1 MVSNSNQKG
10 SVWGCAPSK
19 TAFPL
24 GIMLFS
30 LSFFA
35 FLTLSFNFKD
45 LLRKMKLPIN
55 NAPGTVF
62 IFEEVGAIGGGAASR
77 EWQSRANSFF
87 QSFMQTSRHRNQILL
102 FNCPLFAFLEKGTRA
117 LVHIQITMQQINRNL
132 KQSIGKP
139 FIIQTNA
146 ITGKQYFKY
155 LRYKVKEDNSMN
167 KLGFMKFELPPKEI
181 TDVYEPMKQR
191 YSNILDKSI
200 LEDDNN
206 KSATVRAGRPVVPF
220 DIEKVMDYR
229 SKNMK
234 NSEIADIFRIS
245 IRSLQDKVKNAKI
258 REREKNKLIS
268 PKKQMELL
276 RADRAYQEYIAKR
289 VTNIDEWFEREQLQN
304 VNYLFETLGILIDHL
319 KYFEESKT
327 IL

>member
-1 MVSNSNQKG
+1 MEDPSPLIEYIVKRITKNLNAIILFNGGTG
-10 SVWGCAPSK
+10 SGKSYATIDTALRISK
-19 TAFPL
+19 RNGAS
-24 GIMLFS
+24 FS
-30 LSFFA
+30 IEDN
-35 FLTLSFNFKD
+35 LSFNFKD

-102 FNCPLFAFLEKGTRA
+102 FNCPLFSFLEKGTRS

-181 TDVYEPMKQR
+181 IDIYEPMKQR
-191 YSNILDKSI
+191 YSDKLDKSI
-200 LEDDNN
+200 LEDD
-206 KSATVRAGRPVVPF
+206 KPQPGTVRGGRSVVPF
-220 DIEKVMDYR
+220 DYEKVMDYR
-229 SKNMK
+229 NKNMK

-245 IRSLQDKVKNAKI
+245 IRSLQDKVKNAK
-258 REREKNKLIS
+258 KLNENNII
-268 PKKQMELL
+268 PKGNAVLEGAQP
-276 RADRAYQEYIAKR
+276 Q
-289 VTNIDEWFEREQLQN
+289 
-304 VNYLFETLGILIDHL
+304 TLP
-319 KYFEESKT
+319 F
-327 IL
+327 